1 MAIFKQELTLEEF
14 NPEIIM
20 NSGQVFRM
28 TYDKK
33 TRVYEAKSG
42 SREVLFYFNE
52 KDDCFDFV
60 CENFEFW
67 KAYFDFDT
75 DYGRINRQI
84 LLGEDAFLK
93 KALDVSFGMRILRQD
108 LFETI
113 ISYMISQNNNIPRIK
128 KSINALCDYLSD
140 GVAFPTYEVLASVPE
155 AELSALAGLGYRA
168 EYISLFCKGLAGG
181 EFSLEDYHG
190 LTYEVALEALM
201 KHKGIG
207 PKVANCI
214 ALYGLHIMDSYPI
227 DTWMK
232 KIIKEDYS
240 QYDLKSYMDYLH
252 GNYPRMEGY
261 IQQLQFYYKRS
272 LK

>member
-1 MAIFKQELTLEEF
+1 MAIFKQDLTLEEF

-28 TYDKK
+28 TWDKHTK
-33 TRVYEAKSG
+33 VYEAKSG
-42 SREVLFYFNE
+42 SQEVLFYFNT
-52 KDDCFDFV
+52 DDNCFDFV
-60 CENFEFW
+60 CEDFDFW
-67 KAYFDFDT
+67 KHYFDFDT
-75 DYGRINRQI
+75 DYGAVNKKI
-84 LLGEDAFLK
+84 LAGTDDFLK
-93 KALDVSFGMRILRQD
+93 RALDVSFGMRILRQD
-108 LFETI
+108 LFETF

-128 KSINALCDYLSD
+128 KSINALCDYFSD
-140 GVAFPTYEVLASVPE
+140 GVAFPSFETLASVPE
-155 AELSALAGLGYRA
+155 AELAAVASLGYRA
-168 EYISLFCKGLAGG
+168 EYISLFCRGLLNGD
-181 EFSLEDYHG
+181 FSLDDYRS
-190 LTYEVALEALM
+190 LSYESAMEALM

-232 KIIKEDYS
+232 KIIKEDYDMYS
-240 QYDLKSYMDYLH
+240 LNEYMAYLH
-252 GNYPRMEGY
+252 GEYPNMEGY